1 MVQVQSLATEIV
13 QCVWYGKKKDK
24 GKKVNIPSI
33 KNDIPLDNRTMVT
46 VFFASS
52 FFLVF
57 LKNSVI
63 TLISVS

>member
-1 MVQVQSLATEIV
+1 MCGVA
-13 QCVWYGKKKDK
+13 KKDK
-24 GKKVNIPSI
+24 GKKVNIPSN
-33 KNDIPLDNRTMVT
+33 KNDFPLDNRTMVT

-57 LKNSVI
+57 LKYSVI

>member
-1 MVQVQSLATEIV
+1 M
-13 QCVWYGKKKDK
+13 CVVWQKKDK
-24 GKKVNIPSI
+24 GKKVNIPSL